1 MSEDSTEVKAAPVAP
16 KPVEVPTPSKR
27 SWRDK
32 REERRKKRRERKI
45 RDKFKKKT
53 AKEIFHEQ
61 QTWVSRVIF
70 LVLIVF
76 LVFPLVVLLHRLF
89 PVTKWLVPGLVG
101 LVCTSG
107 LFYLFR
113 KIKFSVWTVLGLILI
128 VLTIT
133 TAIGKYSFRDLAY
146 DYRGFLYNISNE
158 KKSLKDV
165 FLQRPFPKYREFLKA
180 SRVTTNVRQYS
191 LKAATKNFSKQQK
204 GEGWQY
210 VQYFSIY
217 KEIESKWKYVSD
229 PANRDYIAPAEE
241 SLGTFCGDCDDY
253 SVLMAACI
261 TSVGGTVRLVRTETH
276 VYPELKIESKEDY
289 ELVKKLIRNQLFT
302 KVAKKKKIY
311 CHEDGYGDIWI
322 NLDYTD
328 HYPGAKFLSDD
339 VISVLEIP

>member
-1 MSEDSTEVKAAPVAP
+1 MSENKVEIKESAAPAP
-16 KPVEVPTPSKR
+16 AMVKTKSAK
-27 SWRDK
+27 
-32 REERRKKRRERKI
+32 ERRRERWK
-45 RDKFKKKT
+45 RRKFKKREKPRT

-61 QTWVSRVIF
+61 QTWVSRFIF
-70 LVLIVF
+70 LIIVAF
-76 LVFPLVVLLHRLF
+76 LVFPLVVLLRRIF
-89 PVTKWLVPGLVG
+89 PVTGWIVPGIVG

-107 LFYLFR
+107 FFYLFR
-113 KIKFSVWTVLGLILI
+113 KIKFTIWTIIGVILI
-128 VLTIT
+128 TLSIT
-133 TAIGKYSFRDLAY
+133 TLIGKYSFKDVGY
-146 DYRGFLYNISNE
+146 DYSGFLYNISNE

-180 SRVTTNVRQYS
+180 SRFTPEVRQYS

-204 GEGWQY
+204 GKGWQY

-217 KEIESKWKYVSD
+217 KEIDSKWKYVSD
-229 PANRDYIAPAEE
+229 PVHRDYIAPAAE

-261 TSVGGTVRLVRTETH
+261 TSIGGTVRLVRTETH
-276 VYPELKIESKEDY
+276 VYPELKIENKADY
-289 ELVKKLIRNQLFT
+289 KMVKNLIRNQLFS
-302 KVAKKKKIY
+302 KMARKKKIY

-328 HYPGAKFLSDD
+328 HYPGAKFLADD

>member
-1 MSEDSTEVKAAPVAP
+1 MSENNVEIKEMAVAP
-16 KPVEVPTPSKR
+16 TTTEGPQSA
-27 SWRDK
+27 
-32 REERRKKRRERKI
+32 RERRRERRQRRK
-45 RDKFKKKT
+45 REKREKPRT

-61 QTWVSRVIF
+61 QTWVSRFIF
-70 LVLIVF
+70 LIIVAF
-76 LVFPLVVLLHRLF
+76 LVFPLVVLLRRVF
-89 PVTKWLVPGLVG
+89 PVTGWIVPGIAG

-113 KIKFSVWTVLGLILI
+113 KIKFTIWTIIGVVLITLS
-128 VLTIT
+128 IT
-133 TAIGKYSFRDLAY
+133 TLIGKYSFRDVGY
-146 DYRGFLYNISNE
+146 DYSGFLYNVSNE

-180 SRVTTNVRQYS
+180 SRFTHEVRQYS

-204 GEGWQY
+204 GKGWQY

-217 KEIESKWKYVSD
+217 KEIDSKWKYVSD
-229 PANRDYIAPAEE
+229 PVHRDYIAPAEE

-261 TSVGGTVRLVRTETH
+261 TSIGGTVRLVRTETH
-276 VYPELKIESKEDY
+276 VYPELKIENKEDY
-289 ELVKKLIRNQLFT
+289 KLVKNLIRNQLFS
-302 KVAKKKKIY
+302 KVARKKKIY

-328 HYPGAKFLSDD
+328 HYPGAKFLADD

>member
-1 MSEDSTEVKAAPVAP
+1 MSENSVEIKENAVAP
-16 KPVEVPTPSKR
+16 IAT
-27 SWRDK
+27 
-32 REERRKKRRERKI
+32 EETKSAKERRRERWK
-45 RDKFKKKT
+45 RRRREKREKPRT

-61 QTWVSRVIF
+61 QTWVSRFIF
-70 LVLIVF
+70 LVLIAF
-76 LVFPLVVLLHRLF
+76 LVFPFVVLLRRVF
-89 PVTKWLVPGLVG
+89 PVTGWIVPGIVG

-113 KIKFSVWTVLGLILI
+113 KIKFTIWTIIGVVLITLS
-128 VLTIT
+128 IT
-133 TAIGKYSFRDLAY
+133 TLIGKYSFRDVGY
-146 DYRGFLYNISNE
+146 DYSGFLYNVSNE

-180 SRVTTNVRQYS
+180 SRFTPEVRQYS

-204 GEGWQY
+204 GKGWQY

-217 KEIESKWKYVSD
+217 KEIDSKWKYVSD
-229 PANRDYIAPAEE
+229 PVHRDYIAPAEE

-261 TSVGGTVRLVRTETH
+261 TSIGGTVRLVRTETH
-276 VYPELKIESKEDY
+276 VYPELKIENKEDY
-289 ELVKKLIRNQLFT
+289 KLVKNLIRNQLFS
-302 KVAKKKKIY
+302 KAARKKKIY

-328 HYPGAKFLSDD
+328 HYPGAKFLADD

>member
-1 MSEDSTEVKAAPVAP
+1 MSENNVEIKEMAVAP
-16 KPVEVPTPSKR
+16 TTTEGPQSA
-27 SWRDK
+27 
-32 REERRKKRRERKI
+32 RERRRERRQRRK
-45 RDKFKKKT
+45 REKREKPRT

-61 QTWVSRVIF
+61 QTWVSRFIF
-70 LVLIVF
+70 LIIVAF
-76 LVFPLVVLLHRLF
+76 LVFPLVVLLRRVF
-89 PVTKWLVPGLVG
+89 PVTGWIVPGIAG

-113 KIKFSVWTVLGLILI
+113 KIKFTIWTIIGVVLITLS
-128 VLTIT
+128 IT
-133 TAIGKYSFRDLAY
+133 TLIGKYSFRDVGY
-146 DYRGFLYNISNE
+146 DYSGFLYNVSNE

-180 SRVTTNVRQYS
+180 SRFTPEVRQYS

-204 GEGWQY
+204 GKGWQY

-217 KEIESKWKYVSD
+217 KEIDSKWKYVSD
-229 PANRDYIAPAEE
+229 PVHRDYIAPAEE

-261 TSVGGTVRLVRTETH
+261 TSIGGTVRLVRTETH
-276 VYPELKIESKEDY
+276 VYPELKIENKEDY
-289 ELVKKLIRNQLFT
+289 KLVKNLIRNQLFS
-302 KVAKKKKIY
+302 KVARKKKIY

-328 HYPGAKFLSDD
+328 HYPGAKFLADD